1 MLAVLMS
8 RLTVLDVAV
17 SDHLRMQV
25 CALRCHLD
33 YHRCAAA
40 VSAWLLFLAADP
52 ADELVEL
59 VVQNGGVDVVVP
71 LLTIADKAEPTVHQR
86 CGLGCAAAAA
96 NAAASGS
103 MQ

>member
-1 MLAVLMS
+1 V
-8 RLTVLDVAV
+8 
-17 SDHLRMQV
+17 
-25 CALRCHLD
+25 CHLEQ
-33 YHRCAAA
+33 HRCAAA

-86 CGLGCAAAAA
+86 CGLG
-96 NAAASGS
+96 GS
-103 MQ
+103 SSSKCSSK